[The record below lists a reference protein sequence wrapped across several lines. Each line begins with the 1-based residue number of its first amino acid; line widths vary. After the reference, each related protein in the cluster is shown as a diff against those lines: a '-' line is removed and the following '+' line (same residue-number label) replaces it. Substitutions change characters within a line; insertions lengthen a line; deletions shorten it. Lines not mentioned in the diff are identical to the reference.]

1 MNDSILSQLNPRQRE
16 AAETIDGPLL
26 IVAGPGSGKT
36 RLITYRIAYLMRVAG
51 VSPGRIAA
59 VTFTNKAA
67 REMKERVRDVV
78 SYGAERLTLGTFHAF
93 CAQVLRRDGEAIGLD
108 RAFAIYDDADQV
120 EMIKRGMRE
129 TDVDPKRFAPRAVQS
144 AISGAKSQLLTAQGF
159 AARTASYF
167 DEVVGR
173 VYERYESLMN
183 QSSAADFDDLLLK
196 TYILL
201 SERDEVARK
210 YRERYV
216 HFMIDEFQDTNVAQ
230 YAIARLIAGEH
241 RNLCAVGDPDQS
253 IYSWRNADI
262 RNILSF
268 QTDFPDAKII
278 ALEQNYRSTQTILD
292 ASSKLISSNTQR
304 VEKNLFT
311 RNGKGAPIAMA
322 EGYDEEEEAQLVLR
336 EVNALTSGR
345 GGGASGGRKYALGEI
360 AVMYRVNAQSRALEE
375 GCLRYGV
382 PYQLIGGVKFY
393 QRQEVK
399 DLAAYLRLIAN
410 PSDDVSLVRVINR
423 PTRGIGRR
431 TLDELTRAARDG
443 GTSMFDAIGGGES
456 AEPEEPAS
464 ALGGAPSA
472 SSGGGLSIASGAF
485 TPRAARALG
494 DFRDMILRLR
504 AETQSSNIVELMDKT
519 LDSTGYRRYLSDQD
533 DGEDRLDNINE
544 FRTAARDYLDMDAP
558 AALTA
563 FLESVSLVSDVDN
576 LDEKPDSLTLITLHQ
591 AKGLEYPVVFMV
603 GMEDGLAAP
612 LALGG
617 RPGEPRGRAPPVLRG
632 HDARERAAVPDARVP
647 ARIPGGKRT
656 KPAVQISARHPPRA
670 DSGRQGGAGRGATA
684 QAARAPAPNADVDVV
699 DIAIRPAR
707 RRLRLRTRLDRTPPD
722 GDADDAVSGRRPPRA
737 APPIA
742 VSAPVVVFSPAVV
755 LAAAATGATGAQ
767 IRHGS
772 VPAVGKA
779 RTAADTPPP
788 LVRRAPAIPRL
799 RHRRQ
804 SSPRLIRRRHSN
816 PLRTRRLGLP
826 SDRSLQGRRRREA
839 PAAVVRQAGEGGVGR
854 VGISR
859 SRTEFDAM
867 ARWRDGAKGWGNGG
881 ITPPIFDSHSR
892 AMPFHSRVLSFH
904 SRALPRH
911 SRESGNPDGFS
922 QVRYPKS
929 STNRNQRIPS
939 PFMGLQG

>member
-1 MNDSILSQLNPRQRE
+1 MMNDNLLSQLNPRQRE
-16 AAETIDGPLL
+16 AAQTIDGPLL

-108 RAFAIYDDADQV
+108 RAFAIYDDADQID
-120 EMIKRGMRE
+120 MIKRAMRE
-129 TDVDPKRFAPRAVQS
+129 TDVDPKRVAPRAVQS

-183 QSSAADFDDLLLK
+183 QSAAADFDDLLLK
-196 TYILL
+196 TYLL
-201 SERDEVARK
+201 LNEKEEVARK

-292 ASSKLISSNTQR
+292 ASSKLISANTQR

-311 RNGKGAPIAMA
+311 RNGAGAPIAMS
-322 EGYDEEEEAQLVLR
+322 EGYDEEEEAQLTLR
-336 EVNALTSGR
+336 EINALVRGR
-345 GGGASGGRKYALGEI
+345 GGARKYALGEI

-375 GCLRYGV
+375 ACLRYGV
-382 PYQLIGGVKFY
+382 PYQIIGGMKFY

-431 TLDELTRAARDG
+431 TMDELTRLARDSG
-443 GTSMFDAIGGGES
+443 MSMFDAIAGGES
-456 AEPEEPAS
+456 GENSENAEPAS
-464 ALGGAPSA
+464 ALGGAPPPS
-472 SSGGGLSIASGAF
+472 GGLSASAAF

-494 DFRDMILRLR
+494 DFRKMILRLR
-504 AETQSSNIVELMDKT
+504 EETRTSNIIELMDKT
-519 LDSTGYRRYLSDQD
+519 LDISGYRRYLSDQD

-544 FRTAARDYLDMDAP
+544 FRAAARDYIDMDAP

-576 LDEKPDSLTLITLHQ
+576 LEEKPDSLTLITLHQ

-603 GMEDGLAAP
+603 GMEDGLLPHSRSLDDPASLEEERRLCYVGMTRAKERLYLMRAFRRGFRGGTGPNLPSRFLLDIPRELIADSESDADAEPAP
-612 LALGG
+612 KTQTRATRTRAPSSPPPPRSPSAPSAPPTQRGRGFDFGRGASGRGG
-617 RPGEPRGRAPPVLRG
+617 RPT
-632 HDARERAAVPDARVP
+632 PDAAQP
-647 ARIPGGKRT
+647 QPRT
-656 KPAVQISARHPPRA
+656 P
-670 DSGRQGGAGRGATA
+670 
-684 QAARAPAPNADVDVV
+684 
-699 DIAIRPAR
+699 
-707 RRLRLRTRLDRTPPD
+707 RRLSPSP
-722 GDADDAVSGRRPPRA
+722 RPPRRSGTTA
-737 APPIA
+737 
-742 VSAPVVVFSPAVV
+742 SPATGRRGQQSPRRRPSS
-755 LAAAATGATGAQ
+755 AQPQAPAFATGDKV
-767 IRHGS
+767 RHAS
-772 VPAVGKA
+772 F
-779 RTAADTPPP
+779 
-788 LVRRAPAIPRL
+788 
-799 RHRRQ
+799 
-804 SSPRLIRRRHSN
+804 
-816 PLRTRRLGLP
+816 
-826 SDRSLQGRRRREA
+826 
-839 PAAVVRQAGEGGVGR
+839 GEGIVTHCEPAGADFQVTVAFKDGGGVKR
-854 VGISR
+854 LLQS
-859 SRTEFDAM
+859 F
-867 ARWRDGAKGWGNGG
+867 AKLEK
-881 ITPPIFDSHSR
+881 
-892 AMPFHSRVLSFH
+892 A
-904 SRALPRH
+904 
-911 SRESGNPDGFS
+911 E
-922 QVRYPKS
+922 
-929 STNRNQRIPS
+929 
-939 PFMGLQG
+939 